1 MNLQIFLLTLVSA
14 LEINLTNLQQ
24 VYYSMP
30 VMTNNKTY
38 NLIVDTGS

>member
-24 VYYSMP
+24 VYYSMA